1 MKSQR
6 LSISFFILFLLLSSA
21 VLGQIPQ
28 VPAEIEFADIIV
40 RINPQARREIQLDV
54 DAQYRNPNYFKVKQE
69 RVNLYMP
76 TIERV
81 LRENGV
87 PVDFKYLVIQESGLI
102 ADAVSTSNA
111 VGFWQFKQ
119 GTAEEVSL
127 RVDAHIDER
136 KNIVSSTRGAALYLK
151 KHNNTFDNWMCA
163 LVSYQMGLGGAKAY
177 FGTQYNG
184 KQIVDVDRNTHWYFK
199 KFLAHKIAF
208 ESQITYFVSNKQM
221 MEVPVQGPTTL
232 ATLAKKYG
240 VTEDHMKEYN
250 KWTSNG
256 KIPGDRTYTLVYIK
270 DGSLP
275 VEQAIIQPQIEPK
288 KQPTVSAATKASPAY
303 KQANSYPKI
312 SGNTTKANQPNQI
325 TVNELDGVQ
334 AAQTTTQGK
343 FSDQIGLKENKLRK
357 LNDLEEAE
365 RIEAGKYY
373 YTEKKK
379 PSADVATHVVL
390 PGESLWSI
398 SQKYGIKLAA
408 LKSKNRIRRDT
419 ELKVGMVLNLQE
431 PRKRGEEIPIMNVP
445 VPTSQRQVVAEVV
458 REPAP
463 TPTVNQAKA
472 PSGTAEPSRI
482 THSVAQGE
490 TLFAISKKYGVSVD
504 QLKSWNNIG
513 SQNIISVGQ
522 KLVILKP

>member
-1 MKSQR
+1 MKPHR
-6 LSISFFILFLLLSSA
+6 LSFPLFILFIFFSPVVFS
-21 VLGQIPQ
+21 QIPQ
-28 VPAEIEFADIIV
+28 VPAEIEFADMIV
-40 RINPQARREIQLDV
+40 RINPQARREIQMDV
-54 DAQYRNPNYFKVKQE
+54 DAQYRNPTYFKVKQE

-87 PVDFKYLVIQESGLI
+87 PEDLKYLVIQESGLI

-119 GTAEEVSL
+119 GTAEEVFL

-151 KHNNTFDNWMCA
+151 KHNSTLDNWMCA

-177 FGTQYNG
+177 FGNQYNG

-199 KFLAHKIAF
+199 KFLAHKTAF
-208 ESQITYFVSNKQM
+208 ESQISYFVSNKQM
-221 MEVPVQGPTTL
+221 MEVTVQGPTTL
-232 ATLAKKYG
+232 GALAKKYG

-256 KIPGDRTYTLVYIK
+256 KIPGDRTYTLIYIK

-275 VEQAIIQPQIEPK
+275 VQPAIVQKTEPPKQATI
-288 KQPTVSAATKASPAY
+288 TAAFKASPAY

-312 SGNTTKANQPNQI
+312 SGNTTKASQPNQI
-325 TVNELDGVQ
+325 TVNDLDGVQ
-334 AAQTTTQGK
+334 ASQTISQTK
-343 FSDQIGLKENKLRK
+343 FSDQIGLKENKFRK
-357 LNDLEEAE
+357 LNDLDEAE

-379 PSADVATHVVL
+379 PSADIETHVVQ

-398 SQKYGIKLAA
+398 SQKYGIKLSA

-419 ELKVGMVLNLQE
+419 ELKVGMILNLQE
-431 PRKRGEEIPIMNVP
+431 PRKRGEEIPIMQISTP
-445 VPTSQRQVVAEVV
+445 APQRQVVAAARES
-458 REPAP
+458 EPAP
-463 TPTVNQAKA
+463 VVFKA
-472 PSGTAEPSRI
+472 PAATKVTEPSKV
-482 THSVAQGE
+482 THSVAPGE

-504 QLKSWNNIG
+504 ELKSWNSIG